1 MENEN
6 VTVMSP
12 EYSKAVEIDTR
23 IKTHAVLA
31 QQSLYEVC
39 KGLKEMRDG
48 KLYKELNYQ
57 NFEDYCETEIGLKRR
72 QAYKFISVAENLS
85 MDFVYSSAQIGITKL
100 ALLAQLDEPQREE
113 IVQSVDLESTS
124 VKELKAKISALETE
138 NKRKDDEM
146 RIVETNYRNL
156 EERYKESDKKSVQDK
171 LSMKKEIEKLETQ
184 SQELESKLQEKQ
196 EEFDDFRAGA
206 KRRQD
211 MLMEKTKILTEQVKT
226 LETRPVE
233 VAVQENTDEI
243 DRLTFENEALKKQLS
258 EKPMIQETFSDGN
271 SFSEMQA
278 EFRAYL
284 KTLDD
289 AMNHLCAFIARNEK
303 EYDMWRYI
311 SKITE
316 KIDVY
321 IKVMREEKEKCQ

>member
-6 VTVMSP
+6 VAVISD
-12 EYSKAVEIDTR
+12 YSRAVELNAH
-23 IKTHAVLA
+23 IKSHAFLA
-31 QQSLYEVC
+31 QQSLYEMC

-57 NFEDYCETEIGLKRR
+57 NFEEYCETELGIGRFM
-72 QAYKFISVAENLS
+72 AYKYANIAEIENVESIQHLG
-85 MDFVYSSAQIGITKL
+85 VTKL
-100 ALLAQLDEPQREE
+100 ALLAKLDEPQREE
-113 IVQSVDLESTS
+113 IIQNVDLESTS
-124 VKELKAKISALETE
+124 VKELKEKISDIKAQNERLMDKLNEEKKKVQEAEENEKQAWGKVSKLQTDSDMQKEKISQLET
-138 NKRKDDEM
+138 
-146 RIVETNYRNL
+146 
-156 EERYKESDKKSVQDK
+156 KE
-171 LSMKKEIEKLETQ
+171 
-184 SQELESKLQEKQ
+184 QELESKLQEKQ

-211 MLMEKTKILTEQVKT
+211 MLLDKTKLLTEQVKT
-226 LETRPVE
+226 LEARPVE
-233 VAVQENTDEI
+233 VAVQENTAEI
-243 DRLTFENEALKKQLS
+243 DRLTSENEALKKQLS

-289 AMNHLCAFIARNEK
+289 AMKHLCAFIARNEK

-311 SKITE
+311 SEITE

-321 IKVMREEKEKCQ
+321 IKVMREAKEKCQ